1 MTNTSSAV
9 TITTILY
16 WSMIE
21 AGLAIIASCLP
32 TLQAL
37 FVKGSLQSMVASIR
51 SMISLQSIRSHSS
64 HGSKKS
70 RQGQPPYSEI
80 HGIDN
85 GAEDTVALKDI
96 DGDPSLRKPESVHP
110 ESRATRYDT
119 NDSMV

>member
-1 MTNTSSAV
+1 
-9 TITTILY
+9 
-16 WSMIE
+16 MIE

-51 SMISLQSIRSHSS
+51 SMVSLQSMRSHSS

-80 HGIDN
+80 HGIDT
-85 GAEDTVALKDI
+85 GAEDTVALKEVDENSYI
-96 DGDPSLRKPESVHP
+96 RKPESTHL
-110 ESRATRYDT
+110 ESNAKYES